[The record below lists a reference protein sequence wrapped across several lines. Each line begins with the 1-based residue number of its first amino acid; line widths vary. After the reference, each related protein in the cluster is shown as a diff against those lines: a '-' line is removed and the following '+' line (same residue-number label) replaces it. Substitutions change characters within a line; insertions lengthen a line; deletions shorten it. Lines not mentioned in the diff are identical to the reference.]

1 MEGAGCHR
9 YWRVGYEIVIHFFP
23 FNDFDQRFSND
34 YFKAIRIHTFGGREV
49 SVDAYG
55 YDVGS

>member
-9 YWRVGYEIVIHFFP
+9 YWRVGYEIVIT

-55 YDVGS
+55 YDVSS